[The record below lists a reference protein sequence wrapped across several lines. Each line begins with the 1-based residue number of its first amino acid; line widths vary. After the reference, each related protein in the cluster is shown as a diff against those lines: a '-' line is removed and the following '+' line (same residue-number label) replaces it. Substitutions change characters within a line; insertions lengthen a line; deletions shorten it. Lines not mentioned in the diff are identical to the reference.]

1 MSYSV
6 GNGVAITASDTVV
19 DPAGPFI
26 GLHCNVSGN
35 ATVLFDAP
43 GATAIQLVFAAGIS
57 YPYRIK
63 RINAS
68 ALTAT
73 VVGLKKASGA

>member
-6 GNGVAITASDTVV
+6 GNCVAVTKSDTTD

-35 ATVLFDAP
+35 VVVLFDAAA
-43 GATAIQLVFAAGIS
+43 ATAQTLAVSAGLS

-63 RINAS
+63 RVQNTNT
-68 ALTAT
+68 TAT
-73 VVGLKKASGA
+73 VLGLKKASGP